1 MDTLIQD
8 IRYACR
14 MLAKNPGFS
23 VLAVLT
29 LALGLGANTAL
40 FSVVNGVLLN
50 PLPYPQP
57 EQLVTLHESKP
68 NFETGAIPYLNFV
81 DWQEQNHTFSSMAI
95 SRGYSF
101 SLTGMGE
108 AERLQGEWISAGFF
122 QTLGV
127 KPVIGRDLASED
139 DQFGAGP
146 VALIS
151 AAFWKRKFG
160 SSPEVLG
167 KSIIL
172 DGTSYTV
179 VGVIP
184 ATFNLEVSSFSTGD
198 VYAPIRQWSNPY
210 LRNRKAALGL
220 HGIGRLKPGTTLE
233 QAKADL
239 QDVAANLARAFPE
252 ANKGTSASILPMK
265 QNMVGHIQPYLLALL
280 AAVGFVLLIACVNV
294 ANLLLARST
303 ARTREFAIRAA
314 IGASQG
320 RIMRQLLVES
330 SLLAAAGGVAGL
342 ALAAWGTQAA
352 LSRLPT
358 ALPRATEIGVDA
370 RVLLFTAVISL
381 AAGILFGL
389 APALKTAKP
398 DLHETLKEGARGSVG
413 TRHGAHRVLVVMEMA
428 MAVVLLIGAGLMVRS
443 LARLWRVN
451 PGFDPRNLLT
461 FSVSLPPAMNPAKPE
476 AKRAVLRALDDRL
489 LSTPGVQAVSLSWG
503 AFPMY
508 GEDDQWFWPDG
519 QPKPQSASE
528 MNWTLDYIVDPGY
541 LKAMKIPLKRGRFLA
556 AQDDEHAP
564 LAIVIDDVF
573 AAKFFAQQDPV
584 GQRINLASP
593 EAKAE
598 IVGVVGHV
606 NQWGLDSDE
615 TMPLRAQMYL
625 SLQQMPD
632 DWFTGPAGA
641 SVVVRSQGAPESV
654 IGPVRQAIHGISA
667 DEVVYGFETMDSII
681 ASSLAARR
689 FSMILLGAFAVLAVV
704 LASVGIYG
712 VISYLVGRRTHEI
725 GVRMALG
732 ARRADVLG
740 LILGQGAQVAL
751 LGVGLGLVAAF
762 ALTRLM
768 ARFSLLFGVS
778 PTDPVTFAGVSVV
791 LIAVALAAC
800 YLPARRATRVDPMVA
815 LRCE

>member
-8 IRYACR
+8 LRYACR
-14 MLAKNPGFS
+14 TLARKPGFTA
-23 VLAVLT
+23 LTVLT

-50 PLPYPQP
+50 PLPYPHP

-68 NFETGAIPYLNFV
+68 NFQTGAIPYLNFV
-81 DWQEQNHTFSSMAI
+81 DWQAQNHTFSSMAI

-127 KPVIGRDLASED
+127 KPVIGRDLAPED
-139 DQFGAGP
+139 DQFGAGS

-151 AAFWKRKFG
+151 AALWKRKFG
-160 SSPEVLG
+160 SSRDVLG

-172 DGTSYTV
+172 DGMSFTV

-198 VYAPIRQWSNPY
+198 VYAPIRQWGNPS
-210 LRNRKAALGL
+210 LRSRKAALGL
-220 HGIGRLKPGTTLE
+220 HGIGRLKPGITLE

-239 QDVAANLARAFPE
+239 QAVAANLARAYPD
-252 ANKGTSASILPMK
+252 ANKGTSANILPMK
-265 QNMVGHIQPYLLALL
+265 QSMVGDIEPYLFALL

-303 ARTREFAIRAA
+303 VRTREFAIRAA
-314 IGASQG
+314 LGASQG

-330 SLLAAAGGVAGL
+330 SLLAAAGGGLGL

-352 LSRLPT
+352 LARLPT
-358 ALPRATEIGVDA
+358 ALPRATEIGIDA
-370 RVLLFTAVISL
+370 RALLFTAVISL

-389 APALKTAKP
+389 APALKTARP
-398 DLHETLKEGARGSVG
+398 DLQETLKEGARGSVG
-413 TRHGAHRVLVVMEMA
+413 TRHRAHRALVVVETA

-443 LARLWRVN
+443 LAHLWRVN

-461 FSVSLPPAMNPAKPE
+461 FSVSLPPAMNPASPE
-476 AKRAVLRALDDRL
+476 AKRAALRALDDRL

-503 AFPMY
+503 GFPMSF
-508 GEDDQWFWPDG
+508 EDDQWFWPDG
-519 QPKPQSASE
+519 QPKPQSGSE

-541 LKAMKIPLKRGRFLA
+541 LDAMRIPLKRGRFLA
-556 AQDDEHAP
+556 AQDDVHAP
-564 LAIVIDDVF
+564 IAIVIDDVF
-573 AAKFFAQQDPV
+573 AAKFFPKQDPV
-584 GQRINLASP
+584 GQRINLASR

-598 IVGVVGHV
+598 IIGVVGHV

-632 DWFTGPAGA
+632 DWFGGPAGA
-641 SVVVRSQGAPESV
+641 DVVVRSLGAPETV
-654 IGPVRQAIHGISA
+654 IAPVRQAIHGISA
-667 DEVVYGFETMDSII
+667 DAVVYGFETMDNII
-681 ASSLAARR
+681 ASSLATRR
-689 FSMILLGAFAVLAVV
+689 FSMILLGAFAALALI

-712 VISYLVGRRTHEI
+712 VISYLVGQRTHEI

-732 ARRADVLG
+732 AKRADVLS
-740 LILGQGAQVAL
+740 LVLGQGAQMAL

-768 ARFSLLFGVS
+768 AKFSLLFGVS
-778 PTDPVTFAGVSVV
+778 ATDPLTFAGVSVLLV
-791 LIAVALAAC
+791 LVALAAC
-800 YLPARRATRVDPMVA
+800 YVPAYRATRVDPTVA